1 MCDSG
6 VMLWGEIR
14 CLSLLGVK
22 GLNINDDD
30 HDQNALVHFTTLCK
44 ETCIE
49 PFSKFLR
56 RYVADAPNLEIF
68 GNKVTL

>member
-1 MCDSG
+1 
-6 VMLWGEIR
+6 MLITLR
-14 CLSLLGVK
+14 AK
-22 GLNINDDD
+22 GLNIDDD
-30 HDQNALVHFTTLCK
+30 NHDQNALMHFTTLCR

-68 GNKVTL
+68 GNKVKL